1 MPFIWELEL
10 IVKGVVNATGPFS
23 DGLRKLDEP
32 TTKEI
37 VAPSS
42 GVHITLPVC
51 TRLLTLQSAR
61 G

>member
-1 MPFIWELEL
+1 MPSEPFCLQFGHQL
-10 IVKGVVNATGPFS
+10 ISKGVVNATGPFS

-51 TRLLTLQSAR
+51 LT
-61 G
+61 